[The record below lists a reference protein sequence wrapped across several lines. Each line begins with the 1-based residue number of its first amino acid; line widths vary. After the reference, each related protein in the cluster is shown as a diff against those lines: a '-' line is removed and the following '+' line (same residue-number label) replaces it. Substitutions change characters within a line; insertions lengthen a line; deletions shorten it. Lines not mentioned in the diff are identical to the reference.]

1 MRVHLPL
8 QQGLRQA
15 IPESKYLLRYRA
27 SASSITTRIKTLS
40 LPPQTSP
47 QWRVRVHLP
56 LQQGLRHVHNTNPYF
71 NLTSASASSITT
83 RIKTSQ
89 ATYQRTFSNL
99 VRVHLPLQQGLRLS
113 APHLVFTLEDVRVH
127 LPLQQGLRRFSTS
140 FAVFAV
146 ICASASSI
154 TTRIK
159 TFSLL

>member
-8 QQGLRQA
+8 QQGLRL
-15 IPESKYLLRYRA
+15 YNLNLLAPPLGCVRVHLPLQQGLRQRFFVLIIIVFCA

-99 VRVHLPLQQGLRLS
+99 VRVHLPLQQGLRL
-113 APHLVFTLEDVRVH
+113 LN
-127 LPLQQGLRRFSTS
+127 
-140 FAVFAV
+140 
-146 ICASASSI
+146 
-154 TTRIK
+154 
-159 TFSLL
+159 LL